1 MESSIRLGLD
11 RERLPAR
18 HDAASGK
25 AGAMM
30 ERRKLSDILRN
41 GERDAIA
48 SAWQSTQAAGELTPL
63 PPGEYIAHVI
73 SGDLFTARTNGT
85 AGYKL
90 TFQVCEGPHQGRRF
104 WHDLW
109 LTPAALPMTKRD
121 LAKIGVT
128 AMEQLEAPIPQGIRC
143 KVKLALRKDDDGT
156 EYNRV
161 RSFEVVGIDRAEPDA
176 FAPADF
182 DPAPDAGDR
191 AAQAEPDLTALQDQA
206 AQEPPG
212 DASFA
217 FGHNVGGAP

>member
-1 MESSIRLGLD
+1 M
-11 RERLPAR
+11 AR
-18 HDAASGK
+18 K
-25 AGAMM
+25 
-30 ERRKLSDILRN
+30 RLSDILRN
-41 GERDAIA
+41 SERDAIA

-63 PPGEYIAHVI
+63 PPGDYIAHIV
-73 SGDLFTARTNGT
+73 SGELFTARTNGT
-85 AGYKL
+85 AGYKIS
-90 TFQVCEGPHQGRRF
+90 FQVCEGEHRGRRF